1 MNEDVSKFIKEI
13 RKKNN
18 LTQKDLA
25 DKLGV
30 TYQAVSK
37 WENGK
42 NIPDIE
48 ILKDIS
54 KMFNIDI
61 DSIVGNKTIKKDN
74 KKLIIVLII
83 LGILCILLTGI
94 LIITNKSSFE
104 FKKISTTCEDF
115 KIKGSAAYNKKT
127 SSIYISEVDFCGK
140 DDEVYKKIECTLYE
154 DYNNTRTKISS
165 YNSKDNLTLRK
176 YLKDVSLNVN
186 NYSSV
191 CKKFSSSKI
200 YIEILATT
208 NDDKITKYKVP
219 LTLKDNCN

>member
-18 LTQKDLA
+18 LTQKNLA
-25 DKLGV
+25 DCLGV

-37 WENGK
+37 WETGK

-54 KMFNIDI
+54 KMFNVDI
-61 DSIVGNKTIKKDN
+61 DSIVGNNTIKNNN

-83 LGILCILLTGI
+83 VIILSILLTG
-94 LIITNKSSFE
+94 LIIVKNTSSFE

-127 SSIYISEVDFCGK
+127 SSIYISEVEFCGK
-140 DDEVYKKIECTLYE
+140 DDEVYKRVECTLYE

-165 YNSKDNLTLRK
+165 YETKNNITLK
-176 YLKDVSLNVN
+176 EYLKDVSLNVN

-191 CKKFSSSKI
+191 CKRVDSSKI
-200 YIEILATT
+200 YIEILASTT
-208 NDDKITKYKVP
+208 DNKIVTYKIP